1 MTPAEL
7 RGSAVRLKSLLIR
20 PVIEYPGGAETLIGD
35 IATASAAMDTLANF
49 LEEPSMPDTEVLL
62 VAATQRV
69 PAEPLYCEAR
79 R

>member
-7 RGSAVRLKSLLIR
+7 RGSAIRLKTLLIR
-20 PVIEYPGGAETLIGD
+20 PVIEYPGGATQLIGD

-49 LEEPSMPDTEVLL
+49 LDEPSMPDTEVLL

-69 PAEPLYCEAR
+69 PQGDLYCEAR

>member
-7 RGSAVRLKSLLIR
+7 RDAAKRLRYLAIDPSN
-20 PVIEYPGGAETLIGD
+20 YPGGVDLLASDL
-35 IATASAAMDTLANF
+35 ATAFAAMDTLANF
-49 LEEPSMPDTEVLL
+49 LDEPSLPDTEVLL

-69 PAEPLYCEAR
+69 PAEPLYCDAR